1 MISRLRYRLDQALA
15 RGALMVMGYLAVLT
29 LVITVVAAAIL
40 TGLHLSGVNG
50 GPKLGFAEAFWQSL
64 LRMLG
69 KGAFAADQEWTTRA
83 LNLVVTLAGIFLAG
97 ALIALISAAVNQR
110 IARLRRGRSPVLESG
125 HTLVLGWSPRL
136 PVILSELV
144 IANADRRRAALV
156 VLADRAQDDMEDE
169 LHKRVPHTGKTRVV
183 CRTGDPGRQAD
194 LDLVNVR
201 GARSIIVLN
210 GSDGDAGVLRAVLAV
225 RGFESEVAGLH
236 IVAELTDAGHA
247 EALRALTDNTVVT
260 VQGDAVIGQVTA
272 QACFQDGLA
281 AVFRELLGFDAT
293 ELHIRAIPELVG
305 HTYRDAIGAF
315 EKCAVIGMCRDDVVT
330 LNPAGDVVFAAD
342 DQVVV
347 VAADELSVIFTG
359 FAAAPADDNAAAA
372 AFADP
377 VEHIALVGWSSLG
390 TKIVSDLDRVLGSGS
405 VIDVLVDPGYVTAAQ
420 VTIPPVVNIK
430 VDVHELGDG
439 PTAVLEMISARSYDH
454 AIVLSYRNALSAE
467 QADALTLLMLLTLH
481 KARATGAVST
491 RVVAEMRDR
500 ANVAI
505 ARTIE
510 VDDFI
515 VSDELSSLML
525 AQVSERRE
533 LDAVFRDLFDA
544 SGSVL
549 TLRPASMYAGP
560 DETSWA
566 ATVTAAAQRGESAI
580 GYRLGDS
587 AAVVNPAKTTRLVL
601 GTHDRVLVLA
611 RRTGHAP
618 DPQRQLFP
626 RRQLDVP
633 AEGLP
638 HRRKKLVSV
647 DRLTTAAEPSEQ

>member
-1 MISRLRYRLDQALA
+1 MIARLRYRLDQALA
-15 RGALMVMGYLAVLT
+15 RSALMVMGYLAALT
-29 LVITVVAAAIL
+29 LVITVVAAGIL
-40 TGLHLSGVNG
+40 TTLHLSGVNG

-69 KGAFAADQEWTTRA
+69 KGAFASDQEWTTRA

-144 IANADRRRAALV
+144 IANADRRRPALV
-156 VLADRAQDDMEDE
+156 VLANRAQDDMEDD
-169 LHKRVPHTGKTRVV
+169 LHKRVPHTGNTRVV

-201 GARSIIVLN
+201 GARSVIVLN
-210 GSDGDAGVLRAVLAV
+210 GTDGDAGVVRAVLAV
-225 RGFESEVAGLH
+225 RGFESGVAGLH
-236 IVAELTDAGHA
+236 IVAELTDAVHA
-247 EALRALTDNTVVT
+247 AALRALTDNSVVT
-260 VQGDAVIGQVTA
+260 VQGDAVISEVTA

-281 AVFRELLGFDAT
+281 AVFRELLGFEGN

-305 HTYRDAIGAF
+305 HTYREAMGAF
-315 EKCAVIGMCRDDVVT
+315 DHCSVVGVSRAGVVR
-330 LNPAGDVVFAAD
+330 LNPPGDVVFVSG

-347 VAADELSVIFTG
+347 IAANEASVKCTG
-359 FAAAPADDNAAAA
+359 FTPAPAATTEAAPP
-372 AFADP
+372 FAQP
-377 VEHIALVGWSSLG
+377 VEHVALVGWSSLG
-390 TKIVSDLDRVLGSGS
+390 TKMVGDLDLVLASGS
-405 VIDVLVDPGYVTAAQ
+405 VIDVLVDPGFVTAAE
-420 VTIPPVVNIK
+420 VTLPPLANIK

-439 PTAVLEMISARSYDH
+439 PTAVLEMISAHSYDH
-454 AIVLSYRNALSAE
+454 AIVLSYRNELSAE

-481 KARATGAVST
+481 KARATGAVTT

-525 AQVSERRE
+525 AQVSERGE
-533 LDAVFRDLFDA
+533 LDAVFHDLFNA
-544 SGSVL
+544 SGCVL
-549 TLRPASMYAGP
+549 TLRPAPLYAGP
-560 DETSWA
+560 DGASWPAVVSA
-566 ATVTAAAQRGESAI
+566 ASQRSESAI
-580 GYRLGDS
+580 GYRLAGE
-587 AAVVNPAKTTRLVL
+587 ATVLNPSKSRQVAL
-601 GTHDRVLVLA
+601 GEADTVLVLA
-611 RRTGHAP
+611 RRG
-618 DPQRQLFP
+618 
-626 RRQLDVP
+626 
-633 AEGLP
+633 
-638 HRRKKLVSV
+638 
-647 DRLTTAAEPSEQ
+647 